1 MRSVAERQKMELV
14 ANIMKNAARNS
25 AVPSTGELLP
35 VLLSDAANLSQF
47 IRYSGLSQEMQSA
60 VLRDAAS
67 LVTKARQLSP
77 RSMGEIS
84 GMLSSIRPT
93 TGGIDATYGAAASLG
108 ETGSEPSQ
116 NQSSAHRTDAQKYD
130 FMNAKAGE
138 TPFKPFSPDQAD
150 FDMTIDNIQQNSGG
164 HGPGEVFFA
173 LVNAPPLNPRQEGG
187 EDANAALNL
196 VLACMIG
203 LLLFGLFAV
212 LN

>member
-1 MRSVAERQKMELV
+1 MRQAGERQKMELV
-14 ANIMKNAARNS
+14 ANIMKTATRNS
-25 AVPSTGELLP
+25 AVPGPGERLP
-35 VLLSDAANLSQF
+35 NLLSDAANLSQF

-60 VLRDAAS
+60 VLRDAAN

-84 GMLSSIRPT
+84 DMLSSIRPA
-93 TGGIDATYGAAASLG
+93 TGGVDATYGAAASLG
-108 ETGSEPSQ
+108 ETGSGSPQS
-116 NQSSAHRTDAQKYD
+116 QSSAHGIDAPKHD

-138 TPFKPFSPDQAD
+138 TPFKPFSPDQSD
-150 FDMTIDNIQQNSGG
+150 FDMTIDNIKLDSGG
-164 HGPGEVFFA
+164 DGPEEVFFA
-173 LVNAPPLNPRQEGG
+173 WANAPPLNPRGEGG
-187 EDANAALNL
+187 EDANVALNL